1 MFNEFIIHHLLMTY
15 WLVKSEPET
24 FSLEDFKKEKVTVW
38 YGVRNYTARNNL
50 RAMHVDDI
58 CIFYRSVTK
67 PAAIALARVARE
79 HYQDPTTEEVA
90 WIAVDLEFVEAFN
103 KEVPLSMIK
112 ETPELQN
119 MALLKL
125 SRLSV
130 QPVTPEE
137 FEIIFKMSN

>member
-1 MFNEFIIHHLLMTY
+1 MTY

-79 HYQDPTTEEVA
+79 HYQDPTTEEIA
-90 WIAVDLEFVEAFN
+90 WLAVDLEFVEAFK
-103 KEVPLSMIK
+103 KEVPLSKIK
-112 ETPELQN
+112 EMPELQN

-130 QPVTPEE
+130 QPVTDEE
-137 FEIIFKMSN
+137 FEIICKMSKY